1 MSHFVLADDPRVIA
15 ARAPLYD
22 VNLPPSSRRRA
33 MRAAW
38 CEHLVINHNGI
49 YKPVC
54 MTAATKIFV
63 VARSTLAL
71 SAKAAKAGSSVSRG
85 VANAARAKKS
95 VSIAAWFLSV
105 KETLDV
111 MPDQGWYML
120 PVARKVTL
128 FKDYVLDATAWPHL
142 YKSCKKSHFLDV
154 WTKMFPEIR
163 LRKHCRFAKCG
174 FCVEMREIQTSGTAT
189 SEEKAVAK
197 ERLTLHIN
205 WALTRERGFYHTK
218 KVGAIHQ
225 PLKHISIALDG
236 TDQFING
243 FPHFWQTTKADAKGK
258 RLYLHTQVCMV
269 HGCDPY
275 IFCSHEDIAG
285 DPNWTIETLYRALRS
300 EEIRRPEGLPKT
312 FYLQVDNCF
321 RENKNTYLFA
331 WLCWLVERGVFD
343 EVFVSFLPT
352 GHTHFDPD
360 QFASRIAVAV
370 RFRNVKTVEE
380 YLALIKECWRDGQS
394 HVQWVDDVMDVKELL
409 NPEGGPFP
417 VGTARCKML
426 RGIGT
431 KSVQPLRDWFM
442 CETSP
447 LHWRVRK
454 DKSNKVMIQS
464 KFTFDDQGWSVG
476 FYPWTDNAPRPDDRP
491 WDEKTSG
498 LISTDT
504 KLAPNKVCSE
514 ARAKEL
520 REALDRV
527 KHRLNDNQWAE
538 LQDVYKLVTTPRRAA
553 FPPGHG
559 RFNVDDRHAEGEDD
573 EVDDDG
579 PQPEMFARAT
589 SIFHSQTHQ
598 QRFREQRQLRGHAS
612 TALEIDRYVAYVPDY
627 TDDTPPEM
635 RQDFWVGQI
644 IELGPDTGQLRLR
657 RWHTTPL
664 NNLTHPRANYRAW
677 TGGGAT
683 TEWIENC
690 RVLEQFKL
698 TARGKLIEAR
708 VRGSIKNAIA
718 LHEAC
723 ISGAV
728 PDIAVG
734 MDLLENPNP
743 RPAIGHLSDDEAED
757 DGNEGDEGDDD
768 E

>member
-1 MSHFVLADDPRVIA
+1 MSQFLSANDPRVTA

-22 VNLPPSSRRRA
+22 ANLPPSHRRQA
-33 MRAAW
+33 MRDAW
-38 CEHLVINHNGI
+38 HNKLVVQYKGS

-54 MTAATKIFV
+54 MTAAIKIFV
-63 VARSTLAL
+63 VARATLAL
-71 SAKAAKAGSSVSRG
+71 TAKPATAKSSVSRG

-95 VSIAAWFLSV
+95 VSVAAWLTLTKS
-105 KETLDV
+105 TLDV

-120 PVARKVTL
+120 PVARKGTL
-128 FKDYVLDATAWPHL
+128 FEQYELDAAAWPHL
-142 YKSCKKSHFLDV
+142 YTRCKQSHFLIV
-154 WTKMFPEIR
+154 WAKMFPEIR

-174 FCVEMREIQTSGTAT
+174 FCVGQREIQTSGTAT
-189 SEEKAVAK
+189 SDEKAVAR

-205 WALTRERGFYHTK
+205 WALKRERGIYHDK
-218 KVGAIHQ
+218 KVKAFQ
-225 PLKHISIALDG
+225 NPLKCISIALDG

-243 FPHFWQTTKADAKGK
+243 FPHFWETTKADAKGK
-258 RLYLHTQVCMV
+258 RLYLHTQVCIV
-269 HGCDPY
+269 HGTDPY
-275 IFCSHEDIAG
+275 IFCAHEDIAG
-285 DPNWTIETLYRALRS
+285 DPNWTIETLYRALRA

-409 NPEGGPFP
+409 NPGGGPFP

-454 DKSNKVMIQS
+454 DTSNKVMIQS
-464 KFTFDDQGWSVG
+464 KFTFDDRGWSTG
-476 FYPWTDNAPRPDDRP
+476 FYPWTEAAPRPDGRP
-491 WDEKTSG
+491 WDEQTSG
-498 LISTDT
+498 LVPTDT
-504 KLAPNKVCSE
+504 QLAPNKVCSE

-527 KHRLNDNQWAE
+527 KHRLTDDQWAE
-538 LQDVYKLVTTPRRAA
+538 LEEVYERVTTPRQAA

-559 RFNVDDRHAEGEDD
+559 RFNVDDRQFEAMADEGN
-573 EVDDDG
+573 G
-579 PQPEMFARAT
+579 GLQPLMFARAT
-589 SIFHSQTHQ
+589 SIFHSQSHQ
-598 QRFREQRQLRGHAS
+598 QVFREQRQLRGHAS
-612 TALEIDRYVAYVPDY
+612 TPLEIGKFVAYMPDY
-627 TDDTPPEM
+627 TVDTPPGM

-644 IELGPDTGQLRLR
+644 IALGPDTDQLQVR
-657 RWHTTPL
+657 RYHTNLL
-664 NNLTHPRANYRAW
+664 NNLTHARAAYRAW
-677 TGGGAT
+677 TGEGQKA
-683 TEWIENC
+683 EWIENR

-698 TARGKLIEAR
+698 TVKGKLIGAP
-708 VRGSIKNAIA
+708 VRAAIGNAIE
-718 LHEAC
+718 LFKAC
-723 ISGAV
+723 TGGAV
-728 PDIAVG
+728 PDLAVG
-734 MDLLENPNP
+734 RDPVENPHP
-743 RPAIGHLSDDEAED
+743 QISSDDDGDHSSDDE
-757 DGNEGDEGDDD
+757 GDLDQ
-768 E
+768 